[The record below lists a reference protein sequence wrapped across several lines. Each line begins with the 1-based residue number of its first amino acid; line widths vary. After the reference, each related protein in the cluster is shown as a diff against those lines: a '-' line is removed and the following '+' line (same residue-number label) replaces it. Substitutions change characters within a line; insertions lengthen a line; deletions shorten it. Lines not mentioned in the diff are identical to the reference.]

1 MGLFDFFKKDKGK
14 EVFQENA
21 DANERAEAIRR
32 EIKRLG
38 LPGDITVEVEGSRVK
53 VGGNVPDDATRQKLA
68 MIVGNVKHI
77 DSVDDSALAGGQQG
91 QPQPKTYEVQRGDT
105 LSSIAK
111 SEYGDRIEFR
121 LGTATKI
128 IPALNETFD
137 LVFIDADKENYSNYY
152 HLVFDK
158 LRGGGCIIADN
169 TLWSGK
175 VLQAESGEEVDPD
188 TRALH
193 EFNQMVLQD
202 KRVANVLLPIRDG
215 LMIVRKEK

>member
-77 DSVDDSALAGGQQG
+77 DSVDDSALAGGQQN
-91 QPQPKTYEVQRGDT
+91 QQQPKTYEVQSGDT

-111 SEYGDRIEFR
+111 NQYGDANAYNRIF
-121 LGTATKI
+121 TANQPMLK
-128 IPALNETFD
+128 
-137 LVFIDADKENYSNYY
+137 
-152 HLVFDK
+152 
-158 LRGGGCIIADN
+158 
-169 TLWSGK
+169 
-175 VLQAESGEEVDPD
+175 DPD
-188 TRALH
+188 
-193 EFNQMVLQD
+193 EIYPGQ
-202 KRVANVLLPIRDG
+202 VLLIP
-215 LMIVRKEK
+215 EETTASA

>member
-38 LPGDITVEVEGSRVK
+38 LPGDITVEVVGSRVK

-111 SEYGDRIEFR
+111 SEYGDANAYNRIFAANQPM
-121 LGTATKI
+121 LK
-128 IPALNETFD
+128 
-137 LVFIDADKENYSNYY
+137 
-152 HLVFDK
+152 
-158 LRGGGCIIADN
+158 
-169 TLWSGK
+169 
-175 VLQAESGEEVDPD
+175 DPD
-188 TRALH
+188 
-193 EFNQMVLQD
+193 EIYPGQ
-202 KRVANVLLPIRDG
+202 VLLIP
-215 LMIVRKEK
+215 EETTASA

>member
-38 LPGDITVEVEGSRVK
+38 LPGDITVEVVGSRVK

-77 DSVDDSALAGGQQG
+77 DSVDDSGLTGGQQS
-91 QPQPKTYEVQRGDT
+91 QRQPKTYEVQSGDT

-111 SEYGDRIEFR
+111 NQYGDAN
-121 LGTATKI
+121 ATI
-128 IPALNETFD
+128 GF
-137 LVFIDADKENYSNYY
+137 
-152 HLVFDK
+152 
-158 LRGGGCIIADN
+158 
-169 TLWSGK
+169 
-175 VLQAESGEEVDPD
+175 LQRTS
-188 TRALH
+188 RC
-193 EFNQMVLQD
+193 
-202 KRVANVLLPIRDG
+202 
-215 LMIVRKEK
+215 

>member
-91 QPQPKTYEVQRGDT
+91 QPQPKTYEVQSGDT

-111 SEYGDRIEFR
+111 SEYGDANAYNRIFAANQPM
-121 LGTATKI
+121 LK
-128 IPALNETFD
+128 
-137 LVFIDADKENYSNYY
+137 
-152 HLVFDK
+152 
-158 LRGGGCIIADN
+158 
-169 TLWSGK
+169 
-175 VLQAESGEEVDPD
+175 DP
-188 TRALH
+188 H
-193 EFNQMVLQD
+193 EIYPGQ
-202 KRVANVLLPIRDG
+202 VLLIPEG
-215 LMIVRKEK
+215 ATASA